1 MIYYEKFEESKGI
14 TRNRKSKKDR
24 QCNGQKKKGQTDKTN
39 NDVQNTTQK
48 TEDLVTRSNPHT
60 PAPQLFVS
68 IPPIEGIYLNKYI
81 NIIKPMTIY
90 INIIIPDKTIHISM
104 AMFLCFNY

>member
-1 MIYYEKFEESKGI
+1 MIYYEKFEESKGV
-14 TRNRKSKKDR
+14 TSNRKSKKDR

-39 NDVQNTTQK
+39 NDVQNTTQN
-48 TEDLVTRSNPHT
+48 TEDVVTRSPPPHT
-60 PAPQLFVS
+60 QLFVS

-104 AMFLCFNY
+104 AIFLRFNY